1 MEELLNRMAEGK
13 ALPTIQDQKLPST
26 EKPLLPLEHEDVLN
40 KLLAEIKPIDFY
52 EKANL
57 LPGERISKQNIVV
70 IAIDSILEIAKQNNW
85 GLTVI
90 GEQVNIYNGT
100 HWKSLDKNEIR
111 HFLRQAVTQLGY
123 DKLKGKYHKFV
134 DDLMKQFLVSSFVP
148 KKKKQNDDILI
159 NFKNG
164 TLVINET
171 GQYLFRDFDPEDYL
185 FYQLDFNFD
194 PNAMTCLFDVFLNRV
209 LTDESDRKILAE
221 FTGYIFIRNSTLKLE
236 KSLILYGNGAN
247 GKSTFFEILQALL
260 GRENVS
266 NYSLQSLTNES
277 GYQRAQI
284 QNKLLNYASD
294 ISSKMDSAVFK
305 LLTSGEPVEAR
316 LPYGNPLIMEN
327 YARLI
332 FNANELPRD
341 VEQNTAFFRRFLIL
355 CFDQTIPEAERDP
368 EMAKRIIA
376 TELPAIF
383 NWVIQGMQR
392 LIFQRGFTYSE
403 KAEKAIEEY
412 RKQSDSVAMF
422 MFELEYTPGFTYK
435 RPQKELYGD
444 YKDFCTA
451 YGNRCVSNTKFADR
465 LRKLGFNVFRGQYG
479 NMVEFK

>member
-1 MEELLNRMAEGK
+1 MDEITKRIEEGK
-13 ALPTIQDQKLPST
+13 ALLTIQEQILPSNT
-26 EKPLLPLEHEDVLN
+26 QTFSPLGHENVLN

-70 IAIDSILEIAKQNNW
+70 IAIDSILDVAKQNSW

-90 GEQVNIYNGT
+90 GEQVNIYNGAF
-100 HWKSLDKNEIR
+100 WKTLDKNEIR
-111 HFLRQAVTQLGY
+111 HFLKQAVTQLGY
-123 DKLKGKYHKFV
+123 DKLKGKYHLFV

-148 KKKKQNDDILI
+148 RKAKENKDILI

-171 GQYLFRDFDPEDYL
+171 GQYLFKDFDPEDYL
-185 FYQLDFNFD
+185 FYQLEFNFD
-194 PNAMTCLFDVFLNRV
+194 PNASTSLFDVFLNRV
-209 LTDESDRKILAE
+209 LTDEADRMILAE
-221 FTGYIFIRNSTLKLE
+221 FTGYVFIRNSTLKLE

-294 ISSKMDSAVFK
+294 ISSKMDSAIFK

-355 CFDQTIPEAERDP
+355 CFDQTIPEGERDP
-368 EMAKRIIA
+368 ELAKRIIA

-392 LIFQRGFTYSE
+392 LIFQGGFTYSE

-435 RPQKELYGD
+435 RSQKELYSD

-451 YGNRCVSNTKFADR
+451 YGNRSVSNTKFADR
-465 LRKLGFNVFRGQYG
+465 LRKLGFNIFRGQYG

>member
-1 MEELLNRMAEGK
+1 MVDINQGMWEGK
-13 ALPTIQDQKLPST
+13 ALPTVHDQKLLSNAQT
-26 EKPLLPLEHEDVLN
+26 FSPLDHENVLN

-70 IAIDSILEIAKQNNW
+70 IAIDSILEVAKQNKW

-100 HWKSLDKNEIR
+100 YWKTLDKNEIR
-111 HFLRQAVTQLGY
+111 HFLSKAVTQLGY
-123 DKLKGKYHKFV
+123 DKLKGKYHQFV

-148 KKKKQNDDILI
+148 KKAKKKDDILI

-164 TLVINET
+164 TLVINER
-171 GQYLFRDFDPEDYL
+171 GQYLFKNFDPEDYL
-185 FYQLDFNFD
+185 FYQLEFDFN
-194 PNAMTCLFDVFLNRV
+194 PNATTSLFDVYLNRV
-209 LTDESDRKILAE
+209 LTEEADRMILAE
-221 FTGYIFIRNSTLKLE
+221 FTGYVFIRNSTLKLE

-247 GKSTFFEILQALL
+247 GKSTFFEILQSLL
-260 GRENVS
+260 GSENVS

-355 CFDQTIPEAERDP
+355 CFDQTIPENERDP

-392 LIFQRGFTYSE
+392 LIFQKGFTYSA

-435 RPQKELYGD
+435 RQLKELYGE

-451 YGNRCVSNTKFADR
+451 YGNRSVSNTKFADR